1 MKSTKI
7 IFAMFILAM
16 STVFTVSLNKSMAET
31 TTPTY
36 TIVLKGS
43 DLASTSA
50 LNITYSTSAS
60 DFTPGSSI
68 TFKGTGASL
77 LLSNVDTSK
86 KIISVVWSG
95 AITDSTVTITGNLT
109 GNVNSSSAINVTKVE
124 KSGGVNITSSVQTTS
139 SISNP
144 TTTTTSSSSGT
155 TSGDTGTSSG
165 DTGTSSSG
173 STSSGGTSSGSTV
186 SEPSIS
192 ITTVDNV
199 LITSKRVSPI
209 KVKIVGSN
217 FTKASRC
224 SITTSDDTLGKARPN
239 KIVLDK
245 IRKSR
250 FIFVRI
256 PPKTVKD
263 FLENG
268 LEDSLVIDVT
278 CNNGATEAAEIL
290 ITTDPASIE
299 PVDEPT
305 AE

>member
-1 MKSTKI
+1 MKSTRI
-7 IFAMFILAM
+7 IFAVFILAM
-16 STVFTVSLNKSMAET
+16 STVFTFGLNKSMAET

-60 DFTPGSSI
+60 DFSPASSI

-95 AITDSTVTITGNLT
+95 AITDSTITITGNLT

-124 KSGGVNITSSVQTTS
+124 KSGGVNITSSVQATS

-144 TTTTTSSSSGT
+144 TNTTSSSSGT

-173 STSSGGTSSGSTV
+173 STSSGGTSSGNTV

-192 ITTVDNV
+192 IDVIDSV

-209 KVKIVGSN
+209 KVKIIGSN

-245 IRKSR
+245 VRKSK
-250 FIFVRI
+250 FVFVRI

-290 ITTDPASIE
+290 ITTDSASIE

-305 AE
+305 VE